1 MTMTDA
7 TDSTS
12 TQKLSSRLAST
23 ARRFAADASAATSIE
38 YAILTFIAVA
48 VIAVVTQLGSTV
60 TGMYER
66 VLEIFN

>member
-1 MTMTDA
+1 MTDA
-7 TDSTS
+7 TDSTLP
-12 TQKLSSRLAST
+12 QKLPSRLAST
-23 ARRFAADASAATSIE
+23 VRRFAVYASATTSIE